1 MNLWPQ
7 IVDTRIYP
15 WRCPSNAERYAG
27 WESAYYDVP
36 PEFYDLNE
44 RPPNNYPWKW
54 RKDKSAKVYA
64 IRPKLRRIDG
74 GSVSLQ
80 TNTLHR
86 VAEIKPPDVAKT
98 GAE

>member
-1 MNLWPQ
+1 MTLWPQ
-7 IVDTRIYP
+7 IVDDRVYP

-27 WESAYYDVP
+27 WESAFYDVP

-54 RKDKSAKVYA
+54 KQKEKANVKVKAKVYA
-64 IRPKLRRIDG
+64 IRPKLRCI
-74 GSVSLQ
+74 
-80 TNTLHR
+80 NTL
-86 VAEIKPPDVAKT
+86 EIKQPDVAKT